1 MRKQLLFFAL
11 FVLSVITLS
20 AQPISVGSVAPDFSL
35 TNIDGSNIS
44 LSDYANEK
52 GVMVIFSCNPCPYV
66 IAYEDRIIDLHNRYA
81 SQGFP
86 LVLINPN
93 DAEKQPVDSMDEM
106 RVRAEEKNYPF
117 PYLKDEDQS
126 VYKAYGATRTPEI
139 FLLKNNGNGEFVV
152 AYTGTVDDNYKDASA
167 VNASY
172 ASDAVDALLKGE
184 TPNPASTV
192 AIGCSIVAKN

>member
-11 FVLSVITLS
+11 FVLSVINLS

-35 TNIDGSNIS
+35 TNIDGATIS
-44 LSDYANEK
+44 LSDYSNEK

-126 VYKAYGATRTPEI
+126 VYEAYGATRTPEI

-167 VNASY
+167 VTASY
-172 ASDAVDALLKGE
+172 ASEAVEALLKGE